1 MKNILIL
8 CTGNSCRSQMAHG
21 YFMNFL
27 NKKANIYSAG
37 ITTHGL
43 NKNAINA
50 MKRDGVDISSYT
62 SNNMDEY
69 KNIDFDYIITV
80 CDNAKENCPLFF
92 SKNSK
97 RIHKN
102 FIDPSK
108 IENSK
113 NIDQDFDNCRKDIK
127 KFSINFKDKFF

>member
-1 MKNILIL
+1 
-8 CTGNSCRSQMAHG
+8 MAHG

-50 MKRDGVDISSYT
+50 MKRDGVDISYYT
-62 SNNMDEY
+62 SNKMDEY
-69 KNIDFDYIITV
+69 KNIDFDYLITV

-113 NIDQDFDNCRKDIK
+113 NIDQDFDNCRKEIK